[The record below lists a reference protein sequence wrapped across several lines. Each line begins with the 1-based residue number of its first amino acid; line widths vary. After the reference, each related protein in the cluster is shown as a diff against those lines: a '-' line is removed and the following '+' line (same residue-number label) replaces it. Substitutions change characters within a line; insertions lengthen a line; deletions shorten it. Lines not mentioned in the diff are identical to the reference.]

1 MSFNA
6 KILNLVLK
14 KSLKLED
21 ETRCAGQGILTIGFA
36 PEELEKLQK
45 TIIVRT
51 ELIEVQESEITELQE
66 KLKDLNDR
74 YNTCKMSM
82 KLKDNEIEE
91 LEDYKEK
98 YYETKYSNDDEWWY
112 VKDSI
117 KKSIVENDDGYK
129 EVHFDFTLGGFMSP
143 CKYIITP
150 KKYYFVSEHTSKKE
164 VSNIFQSRCGDY
176 LGHDMGGAEDPEE
189 CQLEYEFLID

>member
-1 MSFNA
+1 MSSA

-45 TIIVRT
+45 TIILRT
-51 ELIEVQESEITELQE
+51 ELMEVQESEITELQE
-66 KLKDLNDR
+66 KHQDLKDR

-82 KLKDNEIEE
+82 ELKDNEIEE
-91 LEDYKEK
+91 LEEYKEK
-98 YYETKYSNDDEWWY
+98 YYETKYSNDDEWWF
-112 VKDSI
+112 VGDNI
-117 KKSIVENDDGYK
+117 KKSIVENDDGFK
-129 EVHFDFTLGGFMSP
+129 EVHFEFTTGGFMTP

-150 KKYYFVSEHTSKKE
+150 KKYYFVSEHTSRKE
-164 VSNIFQSRCGDY
+164 VSNIIQSRCGHY
-176 LGHDMGGAEDPEE
+176 LGHDIGGAEDDEE
-189 CQLEYEFLID
+189 CPLEYDYLID

>member
-1 MSFNA
+1 MSSA

-45 TIIVRT
+45 TIILRT
-51 ELIEVQESEITELQE
+51 ELMEVQESEITELQE
-66 KLKDLNDR
+66 KHQDLKDR

-91 LEDYKEK
+91 LEEYKEK

-129 EVHFDFTLGGFMSP
+129 EVHFDFTLGGFMTP

-150 KKYYFVSEHTSKKE
+150 KKYYFVSEHTSRKE
-164 VSNIFQSRCGDY
+164 VSNIIQSRCGHY
-176 LGHDMGGAEDPEE
+176 LGHDIGGAEDDEE
-189 CQLEYEFLID
+189 CPLEYDYLID